1 MDLHRKPN
9 GKWEL
14 RWREG
19 DRRRAR
25 TFVLKGDAVKF
36 EANRVRRKQLGQAA
50 IPEDIRLSEFVETY
64 WRLHAVPNLAP
75 STREFYK
82 RTWANHIM
90 PRLGDYGV
98 RELTPSR
105 IARFREDLER
115 AGVGTA
121 TVVKTMRIVQSI
133 LSFAVSEELIEYNAA
148 ANVRKP
154 RYERARE
161 PHIFL
166 PADVERIRRDLQ
178 ATRDQTLVSVLAYS
192 GPRPEEVVCRLAWDD
207 IGERAIRYRDTKRH
221 RTRFTPLLAPLAE
234 DLRRWFLESGRPS
247 GTRPVFPAHDGGFW
261 SDDDWRNWRS
271 RIWRGEERPANSR
284 NQPTYPGA
292 APAGTRP
299 RDLRSSFITV
309 QVYAGVPLTTISKQC
324 GTSVTMIEKHYAG
337 VIENWDGI
345 QVSAEAQIRAAR
357 RASGRE
363 MDVSADLEGK
373 LD

>member
-148 ANVRKP
+148 ANVVGSP
-154 RYERARE
+154 GASQ
-161 PHIFL
+161 L
-166 PADVERIRRDLQ
+166 PAPTDPGV
-178 ATRDQTLVSVLAYS
+178 TVS
-192 GPRPEEVVCRLAWDD
+192 
-207 IGERAIRYRDTKRH
+207 RH
-221 RTRFTPLLAPLAE
+221 RALLTGLSVRADP
-234 DLRRWFLESGRPS
+234 P
-247 GTRPVFPAHDGGFW
+247 PV
-261 SDDDWRNWRS
+261 
-271 RIWRGEERPANSR
+271 GE
-284 NQPTYPGA
+284 Q
-292 APAGTRP
+292 AG
-299 RDLRSSFITV
+299 LSF
-309 QVYAGVPLTTISKQC
+309 
-324 GTSVTMIEKHYAG
+324 E
-337 VIENWDGI
+337 
-345 QVSAEAQIRAAR
+345 
-357 RASGRE
+357 
-363 MDVSADLEGK
+363 
-373 LD
+373 